1 MNIRQGV
8 VALMNSNMKKENL
21 FVYIIGGF
29 IVLSMVGV
37 IVLLFFFPEKDALLD
52 QAVNSLIVNFTLIVG
67 YYFGSSQGSSDK
79 NKLLNEKGKK
89 E

>member
-8 VALMNSNMKKENL
+8 VALTNSNMKKENL

-79 NKLLNEKGKK
+79 NKMLNEKGKK

>member
-1 MNIRQGV
+1 
-8 VALMNSNMKKENL
+8 MKKEL
-21 FVYIIGGF
+21 IVYLIGRFVVF
-29 IVLSMVGV
+29 SMISV

-79 NKLLNEKGKK
+79 NKLMNEKANK

>member
-79 NKLLNEKGKK
+79 NKMLNEKGKK

>member
-1 MNIRQGV
+1 
-8 VALMNSNMKKENL
+8 MKKENL

-29 IVLSMVGV
+29 IVLSMIGV

-79 NKLLNEKGKK
+79 NKMLNEKGKK